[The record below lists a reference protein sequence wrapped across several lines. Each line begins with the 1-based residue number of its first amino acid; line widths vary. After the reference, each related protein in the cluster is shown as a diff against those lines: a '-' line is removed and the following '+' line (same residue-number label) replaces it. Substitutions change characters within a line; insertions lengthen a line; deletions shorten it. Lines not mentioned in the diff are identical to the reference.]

1 MAANKILIV
10 EDEAPI
16 REMIAFNLSRD
27 GKDVLHAETA
37 DEAERVVADEQPDLA
52 HQQ

>member
-16 REMIAFNLSRD
+16 REMIAFHLGRA
-27 GKDVLHAETA
+27 GYEWVPGEVLKPYDCTIANES
-37 DEAERVVADEQPDLA
+37 E
-52 HQQ
+52 